1 MSENIF
7 FPDSFQNASS
17 SIKKMSSS
25 SLEDKLSKEILPYEI
40 EFFSKNSNIVF
51 PLYEKMRY
59 NKMKELVPYDN
70 YIGRY
75 IITKNVK
82 DLNSLNNNNGI
93 IWKIKAVDNMILK
106 LEKVNSFGTSMN
118 FSSSSDILNSTKYKQ
133 IDLEDQEN
141 ENKIYLVEYTFL
153 SKSFQDNFI
162 IIVSN
167 FYNNNS
173 LINKD
178 PNGEVYYCGFSFNFS
193 SNLNFLITSSISET
207 DKGLI
212 FHEKIKANSLI
223 DIKNKFFGNNTNYNM
238 DQNILF
244 NESNFFNNSSTNNL
258 LMNHFSNNI
267 TLYKNF
273 LLCMDINK
281 KYKNF
286 LRNIEYKEIEP
297 LKLRKNILYEIVYD
311 NCLYLLLDYNKK
323 YDSFLLKKYFD
334 GKQIW
339 VNSIELIDNKNNNII
354 MNNSNTILCNELK
367 GLVCMSSLQHDAISN
382 NLINNSNTS
391 INIFSNINTYYTK
404 FNYEFEN
411 TISIPIFDNPIYE
424 SKIILNNRLE
434 LLSHLECSKCS
445 YKINNFQSYLCQTCK
460 KLYHKGCIEKE
471 GNKNPLFYNYF
482 FCNNINCF
490 PCVICKSN
498 QPQLN
503 SDKYK
508 CKKCK
513 FVFHSKCL
521 IKEIKDIY
529 TSLNKEHF
537 LCENCIECI
546 KCGLKAYDLN
556 EEKKDN
562 KFNCES
568 NMCLYC
574 ERKINKKEYCK
585 ICDEL
590 WYNKDANLLIEC
602 NKCKYSFHKN
612 CDKIIF
618 SNINN
623 NLFKKNK
630 YICPFCRISKK
641 INCINNLIKE
651 LKNLD
656 QNEYFIR
663 PVNLNDFPNYL
674 KVIKNPICFEDIEN
688 KNLLDNTYLKD
699 MDKFFEDIFL
709 IPENAMT
716 FNMPRTPVYEIAVE
730 LKKNIEKILNDNYKL
745 LYQLSMDY
753 WLFDFNEE
761 NITKKTEEERLSFI
775 KTNFLNIF
783 WKYITNKN
791 KKELNNNENINS
803 NSNNNTNTINTSDIN
818 IVKFREEFAKFGNDY
833 IQKNIFEYYI
843 TWPWLLDIGLTPYNK
858 DIKLNPNISSN
869 LNLIDTFNESNT
881 SINDLYIN
889 LDHNKNVQVTSNNS
903 STKLNF
909 KKKFKFYDEISY
921 ELDFHNSNFESSKKV
936 SKFLTSS
943 NNLSHTMELIL
954 NKHKNLDYFDTNELL
969 FNNYEKNIDNDKKLA
984 FLYPEKFRYYLP
996 TKKQNLKS
1004 AFNDFMSSFIIRLD
1018 DNKKGKN
1025 LKKKLDMNNNNN
1037 NSKEENY
1044 DYDENEEFKDDD
1056 KDDQDYIVPGK
1067 NKKKSGNNKKT
1078 HKTKKKLNKISKSMK
1093 LNSQKKEKDLMTI
1106 DNIIDM
1112 NKNRENNITE
1122 DNNINNNINNEN
1134 TGVLLNVNINS
1145 NNEEKINNNT
1155 DLTDKEYLKKELT
1168 RKLTMKFLTIG
1179 FSKFSLIFEPNC
1191 ALCGSFEDKEKF
1203 IFCSKCENAFHYYC
1217 IDELIDINKIKELNN
1232 WRCAFCKVC
1241 MKCNQNISINDI
1253 IYKNDNIL
1261 FCKSCD
1267 NCCHVKCLSFVMNT
1281 ESYKYKCEKCFKCV
1295 MCKSNK
1301 YYDEN
1306 FPLNKDKD
1314 YSFFTRDYDYCY
1326 ECGLTV
1332 YYNSLCNKCLLSDF
1346 KNYSKKLIFIKTRSD
1361 LENFEKDYNI
1371 TQDNAINI
1379 NLSTSDKDKEEKNEI
1394 NDKYIIMLY
1403 CDICKCW
1410 CHSNCYGMNYIEIKE
1425 YFNKFKDTDVF
1436 KCLDCY
1442 MKNNLGEKYNK
1453 LSAITYLEILATSF
1467 KLMVLSKIILII
1479 LKGHYKE
1486 VNSSVKLHSKL
1497 IKTFIKNNYEIMMKN
1512 KNIQFLFL
1520 LFKLDI
1526 FLIKE
1531 TTQSSLPKKKKQK
1544 NSLNN
1549 SNTTENIN
1557 EKINSTNIN
1566 RENKAIINN
1575 EKNKINYNLESIFNN
1590 EENISN
1596 KINIDIN
1603 YDEGIE
1609 KELNKLNNE
1618 DNMNKLKG
1626 NSYWQKHLLRLLVK
1640 KFKRK
1645 SWYQRL
1651 YKKKFLIDI
1660 SRSND
1665 YNFKVQLGKS
1675 IINDYDEYLL
1685 NEKKFNEL
1693 NFFNMQNSTPSLINY
1708 EVRNFSKS
1716 QSEDFLFDYPSDIE
1730 INPEEKFLFLDDNE
1744 ISNKSNEKLL
1754 GKKKERNLSKDNEE
1768 KNEINI
1774 TIEEKTKNDLNV
1786 NNNNID
1792 INKQKNN
1799 CYYVA
1804 FDDKKRLRKKL
1815 KKYIKNSLKNNL
1827 LENNKNYLPNSI
1839 IDMYGFDSNEYF
1851 NQDEEKENENINEI
1865 IPTKNNEEEINS
1877 LIKEVYYNLISL
1889 KNNYN
1894 QPQGEKIINY
1904 SSKITSFIINIIFQ
1918 SIKYIR
1924 ELLLTWLINTLLE
1937 ESNSNSIYKNVE
1949 EIISKSDNNTNNI
1962 NIEELNKYFDH
1973 IDKLIES
1980 PNSNQECILCHRRGG
1995 RELSGR
2001 LIFFKDELWIH
2012 VNCLFWS
2019 KGIIINN
2026 YTNEISQIESI
2037 INKSASFKCFLCK
2050 RGGATIFCSVPKCER
2065 KYHFL
2070 CGYSKKC
2077 SFMKDYRVFCNR
2089 CSHCH
2094 SDDSDEVIK
2103 SNLNKLFIV
2112 NYRDSNL
2119 NENVNLGNAFKDKN
2133 TPKYQVGAYNKTG
2146 NNTILKFFLI
2156 NSKEHSFETLDL
2168 AIIKIKL
2175 ISKSIE
2181 MIGINETGTYY
2192 FTYNNIDE
2200 NMIKNVLCKNGINNC
2215 IQSSDFTG
2223 LIKDLENNN
2232 INNNENNDIKIELS
2246 KNNNKDAM
2254 EKMDIEQDE
2263 EKNKINK
2270 IKNYIFIEPI
2280 KNKDNSLNLNYCK
2293 NRIERNENVEYILSE
2308 LNKNFLKNKKQNLFN
2323 EIISDINISNNKNKN
2338 ENNKLEIFKYFNFG
2352 FDIKKIYSSN
2362 NPISIIH
2369 QYLAKFSSNIQGL
2382 SPIENINYIQIKDSD
2397 NIKDITNNENKEENN
2412 ISQNDIININK
2423 NTSNE
2428 FHTTNNN
2435 ININNDIASE
2445 INSINTQT
2453 NLNEINNK
2461 DKDKDLSIHL
2471 SVPAKKK
2478 GKAVNSNNNNNL
2490 LNSNLS
2496 KLDYFVNL
2504 INEKNKIHFNQTN
2517 HLCFKLENYII
2528 SHQELITEKTKLSS
2542 EESPFPLKEENIYNN
2557 NTSNPKK
2564 KSSNKKYNNKNLD
2577 LNLDNTDAFEAN
2589 DEQEIAQ
2596 KYKTYTNQPSLK
2608 VCIGPSIIH
2617 RNGLFALDNIK
2628 PGEIVIEYVGE
2639 MITNKI
2645 ADYREIEYNERGF
2658 GDCYMFRFDADN
2670 IIDATKYGNLARFI
2684 NHCCEPN
2691 CKAQCNEI
2699 NGKKHILLLAKKFI
2713 KAGEEITYDY
2723 NFEVESEKIQC
2734 RCGAKNCRGRLN

>member
-7 FPDSFQNASS
+7 FPDSFSNASS
-17 SIKKMSSS
+17 SIKKMPPS

-59 NKMKELVPYDN
+59 NKMKELVPYEN

-106 LEKVNSFGTSMN
+106 LEKINNFGTSLN

-153 SKSFQDNFI
+153 SKSFQDKFI

-178 PNGEVYYCGFSFNFS
+178 LNGEIYYCGFSFNFS

-223 DIKNKFFGNNTNYNM
+223 DMKNKFLGNNTNYNI
-238 DQNILF
+238 DKNILF
-244 NESNFFNNSSTNNL
+244 NESNWFNNSKTNNL

-339 VNSIELIDNKNNNII
+339 VNGLELIDDKNNNII

-367 GLVCMSSLQHDAISN
+367 GLVCMSSLQHDSLSN
-382 NLINNSNTS
+382 TPINTSNTS
-391 INIFSNINTYYTK
+391 VPIFSNINNYYSK

-445 YKINNFQSYLCQTCK
+445 YKINNFQAYLCQTCK

-482 FCNNINCF
+482 FCNNITCF
-490 PCVICKSN
+490 PCVICKGN

-503 SDKYK
+503 ADKYK

-521 IKEIKDIY
+521 IKEIKEIY

-537 LCENCIECI
+537 LCENCIQCI
-546 KCGLKAYDLN
+546 KCGLNAYNLN

-602 NKCKYSFHKN
+602 TKCKYSYHKN

-618 SNINN
+618 TNINN
-623 NLFKKNK
+623 ILFKKNK
-630 YICPFCRISKK
+630 YLCPFCRINKK

-688 KNLLDNTYLKD
+688 KNLIDNIYLKD

-730 LKKNIEKILNDNYKL
+730 LKKNMEKILNDNYKF

-761 NITKKTEEERLSFI
+761 SNIKKTEEERLSFI
-775 KTNFLNIF
+775 KNNFLNIF
-783 WKYITNKN
+783 WKYIQNKN
-791 KKELNNNENINS
+791 KKDSNNNENT
-803 NSNNNTNTINTSDIN
+803 NNTNKKSEIN
-818 IVKFREEFAKFGNDY
+818 IIKFREEFAKFGNDY
-833 IQKNIFEYYI
+833 IQKNIFEYFI
-843 TWPWLLDIGLTPYNK
+843 TWSWLTDIGLTPYNK
-858 DIKLNPNISSN
+858 DIKLNTNITS
-869 LNLIDTFNESNT
+869 NLIDTFNESNT
-881 SINDLYIN
+881 TVNDLYIN
-889 LDHNKNVQVTSNNS
+889 LDHTKNTQVISNNTT
-903 STKLNF
+903 TKLNF
-909 KKKFKFYDEISY
+909 KKKFKSYDEISY

-936 SKFLTSS
+936 SKFLTYS

-1018 DNKKGKN
+1018 DNRKGKN
-1025 LKKKLDMNNNNN
+1025 LKKKLEVN

-1056 KDDQDYIVPGK
+1056 KDDQDYIIPGK
-1067 NKKKSGNNKKT
+1067 TKKKNGNSKRS
-1078 HKTKKKLNKISKSMK
+1078 HKTKKKKLNKIYNTVKSS
-1093 LNSQKKEKDLMTI
+1093 SQKKEKDLM
-1106 DNIIDM
+1106 II
-1112 NKNRENNITE
+1112 ENNIDIKNNNE
-1122 DNNINNNINNEN
+1122 INIADDNNLNNNINNEN

-1145 NNEEKINNNT
+1145 NNEEKIKNNI

-1168 RKLTMKFLTIG
+1168 RKLTMKFITIC
-1179 FSKFSLIFEPNC
+1179 FNKFSLIFEPNC
-1191 ALCGSFEDKEKF
+1191 ALCGSFEDKDKF
-1203 IFCSKCENAFHYYC
+1203 IFCSKCENSFHYYC
-1217 IDELIDINKIKELNN
+1217 IDESIDINKIKELNN

-1253 IYKNDNIL
+1253 LYKNDNIL

-1306 FPLNKDKD
+1306 FPLNKNKD

-1371 TQDNAINI
+1371 SQDKAINI
-1379 NLSTSDKDKEEKNEI
+1379 SLSSDNNNEKNEI
-1394 NDKYIIMLY
+1394 SNKYIIMLY
-1403 CDICKCW
+1403 CDSCKYW
-1410 CHSNCYGMNYIEIKE
+1410 CHSSCYGMNYLEIKE
-1425 YFNKFKDTDVF
+1425 YFNKFKDIDIF
-1436 KCLDCY
+1436 ICLDCHL
-1442 MKNNLGEKYNK
+1442 KNKLGEKYNK
-1453 LSAITYLEILATSF
+1453 LSAITYLEILSTSF
-1467 KLMVLSKIILII
+1467 KLMVLSKLILII

-1497 IKTFIKNNYEIMMKN
+1497 IKTFIKNNYEIMIQN
-1512 KNIQFLFL
+1512 RNIQLLFL

-1531 TTQSSLPKKKKQK
+1531 TSPVPIAKKKKQK
-1544 NSLNN
+1544 VSLNTSAN
-1549 SNTTENIN
+1549 PENIN
-1557 EKINSTNIN
+1557 EKLNTSILK
-1566 RENKAIINN
+1566 ENKAIITNDKNN
-1575 EKNKINYNLESIFNN
+1575 MNNLEVLFSN
-1590 EENISN
+1590 EENNSN
-1596 KINIDIN
+1596 NINVDIN
-1603 YDEGIE
+1603 YDEEIE
-1609 KELNKLNNE
+1609 NELNKLKNK
-1618 DNMNKLKG
+1618 DNMNKIKG
-1626 NSYWQKHLLRLLVK
+1626 NEYWQKHLIRLLMK

-1645 SWYQRL
+1645 SWYQRIH
-1651 YKKKFLIDI
+1651 KKKFLIDI
-1660 SRSND
+1660 SREND
-1665 YNFKVQLGKS
+1665 YNYKVQFGKN
-1675 IINDYDEYLL
+1675 IINDFDECLYDK
-1685 NEKKFNEL
+1685 KKFNEISA
-1693 NFFNMQNSTPSLINY
+1693 FNVHSSTPSFINY
-1708 EVRNFSKS
+1708 EVRNFFKS
-1716 QSEDFLFDYPSDIE
+1716 QSEDYLFDYPSDME
-1730 INPEEKFLFLDDNE
+1730 INPQENFDDLEENE
-1744 ISNKSNEKLL
+1744 NESKYNDKLL
-1754 GKKKERNLSKDNEE
+1754 GKKIQRPFNITKDNTN
-1768 KNEINI
+1768 KSLK
-1774 TIEEKTKNDLNV
+1774 EKTKNDLNV
-1786 NNNNID
+1786 NNN
-1792 INKQKNN
+1792 KKKNN
-1799 CYYVA
+1799 CYYVIYG
-1804 FDDKKRLRKKL
+1804 DKRRFRKIL
-1815 KKYIKNSLKNNL
+1815 KKYTKNNQK
-1827 LENNKNYLPNSI
+1827 NNALNNIKNYLPNSI
-1839 IDMYGFDSNEYF
+1839 IDLYGYNTNEYF
-1851 NQDEEKENENINEI
+1851 NQNEEKENENINEL
-1865 IPTKNNEEEINS
+1865 IPYKNNEEINT

-1894 QPQGEKIINY
+1894 QPQGQKVINY
-1904 SSKITSFIINIIFQ
+1904 SSKISSFIICMIFE
-1918 SIKYIR
+1918 SIRYIR

-1949 EIISKSDNNTNNI
+1949 EIISKSDNNNNNI
-1962 NIEELNKYFDH
+1962 NVEELNKYFDH

-1980 PNSNQECILCHRRGG
+1980 PNSNQECILCHRKGG

-2001 LIFFKDELWIH
+2001 LIFFKDELWVH

-2019 KGIIINN
+2019 KGILINN

-2037 INKSASFKCFLCK
+2037 INKSSSFKCFLCK

-2146 NNTILKFFLI
+2146 NNTILKLFLI

-2175 ISKSIE
+2175 ISKRIE

-2192 FTYNNIDE
+2192 FTYNSIDE
-2200 NMIKNVLCKNGINNC
+2200 NIIKNALFKNGINNC
-2215 IQSSDFTG
+2215 VQASDFNG
-2223 LIKDLENNN
+2223 LIKDLENGSE
-2232 INNNENNDIKIELS
+2232 NNEIRIDLS
-2246 KNNNKDAM
+2246 KRNNKDDM
-2254 EKMDIEQDE
+2254 DMDIEQEE
-2263 EKNKINK
+2263 EKNK

-2308 LNKNFLKNKKQNLFN
+2308 LNKNFLKYNMDNLSN
-2323 EIISDINISNNKNKN
+2323 EIITNINLSNNKNKN
-2338 ENNKLEIFKYFNFG
+2338 ENSKLEIFKYFNFG

-2369 QYLAKFSSNIQGL
+2369 QYLAKFSSNMQGL
-2382 SPIENINYIQIKDSD
+2382 SPIENINYIQIKDID
-2397 NIKDITNNENKEENN
+2397 NIKDMSNNDNKEENN
-2412 ISQNDIININK
+2412 INQNYVININ
-2423 NTSNE
+2423 
-2428 FHTTNNN
+2428 N
-2435 ININNDIASE
+2435 INSIECQSANNNNDIASE

-2453 NLNEINNK
+2453 NANDINN
-2461 DKDKDLSIHL
+2461 KDLSIHL

-2478 GKAVNSNNNNNL
+2478 SKTINSNNNNSL

-2504 INEKNKIHFNQTN
+2504 INQKNKIHFNQTN

-2528 SHQELITEKTKLSS
+2528 SHQELITEKTKLTS
-2542 EESPFPLKEENIYNN
+2542 EESQFPLKEDNLY
-2557 NTSNPKK
+2557 TSTNPKR
-2564 KSSNKKYNNKNLD
+2564 KSSNKKYNNKNAD
-2577 LNLDNTDAFEAN
+2577 LNIDSNDFLEVN

-2596 KYKTYTNQPSLK
+2596 KYKTYINQPSLK

-2617 RNGLFALDNIK
+2617 RNGLFAIDNIK

>member
-7 FPDSFQNASS
+7 FPDSFPNSPSS
-17 SIKKMSSS
+17 LKKMPSP

-40 EFFSKNSNIVF
+40 EFLSKNATIVF

-106 LEKVNSFGTSMN
+106 LEKINNFGTSMN
-118 FSSSSDILNSTKYKQ
+118 FSSSSDILNNTKYKQ

-153 SKSFQDNFI
+153 SKSFPDNFI

-178 PNGEVYYCGFSFNFS
+178 LNGEVHYCGFSFSFS
-193 SNLNFLITSSISET
+193 SNLNFLITTSLSEK

-223 DIKNKFFGNNTNYNM
+223 DIKNKFLGNNANYNM
-238 DQNILF
+238 DKNILF
-244 NESNFFNNSSTNNL
+244 NESNLFNNSSTNNL
-258 LMNHFSNNI
+258 LMNYFSNNI

-273 LLCMDINK
+273 LLSMDINK

-286 LRNIEYKEIEP
+286 LRNIEYKEIEIIK
-297 LKLRKNILYEIVYD
+297 LKKNILHEIVYD

-334 GKQIW
+334 GKQQWI
-339 VNSIELIDNKNNNII
+339 NSLELMNDKNNNII
-354 MNNSNTILCNELK
+354 INNSNTILCNELK
-367 GLVCMSSLQHDAISN
+367 GLVCMSSLQHDTTSN
-382 NLINNSNTS
+382 NAINFSNTS
-391 INIFSNINTYYTK
+391 VNIFSNINNYYSK

-411 TISIPIFDNPIYE
+411 TISIPIFDNPINE
-424 SKIILNNRLE
+424 SKIILNNRRE

-445 YKINNFQSYLCQTCK
+445 YQINNFQAYLCQTCK
-460 KLYHKGCIEKE
+460 KLFHRECILKE

-482 FCNNINCF
+482 FCNNISCF
-490 PCVICKSN
+490 PCVICKGN
-498 QPQLN
+498 QSELN
-503 SDKYK
+503 TDKYQ

-521 IKEIKDIY
+521 IKGIKDIY
-529 TSLNKEHF
+529 ISLNKEHF
-537 LCENCIECI
+537 FCENCILCK
-546 KCGLKAYDLN
+546 KCGLNAYNLN
-556 EEKKDN
+556 SEKKDN
-562 KFNCES
+562 KFNCENS
-568 NMCLYC
+568 LCLYC

-602 NKCKYSFHKN
+602 TKCKYSYHKN

-618 SNINN
+618 TNINN
-623 NLFKKNK
+623 NLFKKYK
-630 YICPFCRISKK
+630 YICPFCRINKK
-641 INCINNLIKE
+641 INCVNNLIKE

-663 PVNLNDFPNYL
+663 PVNPNEFPNYT

-688 KNLLDNTYLKD
+688 KNLIDNTYLKN

-730 LKKNIEKILNDNYKL
+730 LKKNMEKILNENYKL

-761 NITKKTEEERLSFI
+761 DNINKTEEERMNFI
-775 KTNFLNIF
+775 KNNFFNIF
-783 WKYITNKN
+783 WNYILNKN
-791 KKELNNNENINS
+791 RKDSDNKENANNNNLNPNEINR
-803 NSNNNTNTINTSDIN
+803 
-818 IVKFREEFAKFGNDY
+818 VKFREEFSKFGNDY

-843 TWPWLLDIGLTPYNK
+843 AWPWLTDIGLTPYNK
-858 DIKLNPNISSN
+858 DIKLNNSNITSN
-869 LNLIDTFNESNT
+869 LNLIDNFNESNT

-889 LDHNKNVQVTSNNS
+889 IDHNNKTNQVNSNNS
-903 STKLNF
+903 SSKLNF
-909 KKKFKFYDEISY
+909 KKKFKSYDEISY

-969 FNNYEKNIDNDKKLA
+969 SNNYEKNIYNDKKLA

-1025 LKKKLDMNNNNN
+1025 LKKKIDTNNNN

-1067 NKKKSGNNKKT
+1067 NKKKSVNSKKSL
-1078 HKTKKKLNKISKSMK
+1078 KAKKKKLNKISS
-1093 LNSQKKEKDLMTI
+1093 NSVKISTQKTQKDLMNI
-1106 DNIIDM
+1106 EDNIEI
-1112 NKNRENNITE
+1112 KNTAEINITD
-1122 DNNINNNINNEN
+1122 DNNINNDINNAN
-1134 TGVLLNVNINS
+1134 TGVLINVNINS
-1145 NNEEKINNNT
+1145 NKEEKLNNNI
-1155 DLTDKEYLKKELT
+1155 DLTDKEYLKKELS
-1168 RKLTMKFLTIG
+1168 RKLTQKFITIS
-1179 FSKFSLIFEPNC
+1179 FTKFSLIFEPNC

-1217 IDELIDINKIKELNN
+1217 IDESIDINKIKELNN

-1253 IYKNDNIL
+1253 LYKNDNIL

-1306 FPLNKDKD
+1306 FPLNKNKD

-1346 KNYSKKLIFIKTRSD
+1346 KNYSKKLIFIKTRTD
-1361 LENFEKDYNI
+1361 FENFEKDYNI
-1371 TQDNAINI
+1371 NQDIVI
-1379 NLSTSDKDKEEKNEI
+1379 NLSSEQIEKNEI
-1394 NDKYIIMLY
+1394 DDKYIIMLY
-1403 CDICKCW
+1403 CDTCKYW
-1410 CHSNCYGMNYIEIKE
+1410 CHSNCYGMNYLEIKE
-1425 YFNKFKDTDVF
+1425 YFNKFRDIDNF
-1436 KCLDCY
+1436 ICLDCHL
-1442 MKNNLGEKYNK
+1442 KNKLGEKYNK
-1453 LSAITYLEILATSF
+1453 LSAITYLEILSTSF

-1497 IKTFIKNNYEIMMKN
+1497 IKTFIKNNYETMIQN
-1512 KNIQFLFL
+1512 KNIQLLFL

-1531 TTQSSLPKKKKQK
+1531 TSPSPSSKKKKQR
-1544 NSLNN
+1544 NSLNI
-1549 SNTTENIN
+1549 SINTDNIN
-1557 EKINSTNIN
+1557 DKINNSILK
-1566 RENKAIINN
+1566 ENKAGFNSNKNIFEGNMNYEDYISSQINVDIKYDEEIENQLDKINN
-1575 EKNKINYNLESIFNN
+1575 ENNANKI
-1590 EENISN
+1590 
-1596 KINIDIN
+1596 
-1603 YDEGIE
+1603 
-1609 KELNKLNNE
+1609 
-1618 DNMNKLKG
+1618 KG
-1626 NSYWQKHLLRLLVK
+1626 NPYWQKHLMRLLMK

-1645 SWYQRL
+1645 SWYQRIH
-1651 YKKKFLIDI
+1651 KKKFLIDI
-1660 SRSND
+1660 DRDND
-1665 YNFKVQLGKS
+1665 FNYKVQFGKNIVS
-1675 IINDYDEYLL
+1675 DFDE
-1685 NEKKFNEL
+1685 NIFSDKKFNEL
-1693 NFFNMQNSTPSLINY
+1693 SSFNVHSSSPSLINF
-1708 EVRNFSKS
+1708 EVKNFFKTE
-1716 QSEDFLFDYPSDIE
+1716 SEDYLFDYPSDIE
-1730 INPEEKFLFLDDNE
+1730 INKEIKLDDIEENDL
-1744 ISNKSNEKLL
+1744 SNSNTNNNKLL
-1754 GKKKERNLSKDNEE
+1754 GKKIQRSIIIDKKE

-1774 TIEEKTKNDLNV
+1774 SIDQKTQNDLNV
-1786 NNNNID
+1786 NN
-1792 INKQKNN
+1792 KKKNN
-1799 CYYVA
+1799 CYYVMYG
-1804 FDDKKRLRKKL
+1804 DKKRFRKVL
-1815 KKYIKNSLKNNL
+1815 KKYTKSNINNNSINNI
-1827 LENNKNYLPNSI
+1827 KNYLPNSI
-1839 IDMYGFDSNEYF
+1839 IDMYGYNTNEYF
-1851 NQDEEKENENINEI
+1851 NQDEEKENENSNEL
-1865 IPTKNNEEEINS
+1865 IPNKNNEEINS

-1894 QPQGEKIINY
+1894 QPQGEKVINY
-1904 SSKITSFIINIIFQ
+1904 SSKINSFIICIIFE
-1918 SIKYIR
+1918 SIRYIR

-1962 NIEELNKYFDH
+1962 NVEELNKYFDH
-1973 IDKLIES
+1973 IDKLIDS
-1980 PNSNQECILCHRRGG
+1980 PNNNQECILCHRKGG

-2019 KGIIINN
+2019 KGILINN

-2037 INKSASFKCFLCK
+2037 INKSSSFKCFLCK

-2094 SDDSDEVIK
+2094 ADDSDEVIK

-2112 NYRDSNL
+2112 NCRDNNL

-2175 ISKSIE
+2175 ISKKIE

-2200 NMIKNVLCKNGINNC
+2200 NIIKNALGKNNINNC
-2215 IQSSDFTG
+2215 VQPSDFNG
-2223 LIKDLENNN
+2223 LIKDLENDT
-2232 INNNENNDIKIELS
+2232 ETNDIKIDLS
-2246 KNNNKDAM
+2246 KKNNED
-2254 EKMDIEQDE
+2254 MDIETEDE
-2263 EKNKINK
+2263 KNK
-2270 IKNYIFIEPI
+2270 IKNYIFIQPM

-2293 NRIERNENVEYILSE
+2293 NRIERNENVEYILLE
-2308 LNKNFLKNKKQNLFN
+2308 LNKNFLKYNKNNLFN
-2323 EIISDINISNNKNKN
+2323 DILLNINLSGNKNKDGN
-2338 ENNKLEIFKYFNFG
+2338 KKLEIFKYFNFG

-2369 QYLAKFSSNIQGL
+2369 QYLAKFSANMQGITTTP
-2382 SPIENINYIQIKDSD
+2382 SENINYILLKDCD
-2397 NIKDITNNENKEENN
+2397 NIKDIPNNENKDENN
-2412 ISQNDIININK
+2412 IVNNYTININK
-2423 NTSNE
+2423 
-2428 FHTTNNN
+2428 
-2435 ININNDIASE
+2435 
-2445 INSINTQT
+2445 INSIECHSTINNNDFASEMYSVNTQT
-2453 NLNEINNK
+2453 NNLNDVNNK
-2461 DKDKDLSIHL
+2461 DKEKDKDLSIHL
-2471 SVPAKKK
+2471 SQPTKKK
-2478 GKAVNSNNNNNL
+2478 SKAINSNNNNSL

-2528 SHQELITEKTKLSS
+2528 SHQELIQEKTKLTS
-2542 EESPFPLKEENIYNN
+2542 EESQFPLKDDNLYQ
-2557 NTSNPKK
+2557 SNPKK
-2564 KSSNKKYNNKNLD
+2564 KSSNKKYNNKNSD
-2577 LNLDNTDAFEAN
+2577 LNLDNNDLLDSN

-2639 MITNKI
+2639 LITNKI